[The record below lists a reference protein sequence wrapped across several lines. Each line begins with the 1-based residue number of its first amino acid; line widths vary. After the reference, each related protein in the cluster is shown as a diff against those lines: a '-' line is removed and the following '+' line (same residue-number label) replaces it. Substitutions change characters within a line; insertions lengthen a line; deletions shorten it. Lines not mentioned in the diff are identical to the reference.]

1 MVRLQLSGVEKLET
15 KVISH
20 FDEDDNTGE
29 DDSWTYPAKM
39 VDMPSKRYKVSRM
52 IYR

>member
-20 FDEDDNTGE
+20 FDEDDDTGE
-29 DDSWTYPAKM
+29 DDSCAVEALQGIPH
-39 VDMPSKRYKVSRM
+39 DLSRED
-52 IYR
+52 